1 MTGAVAAEPGLVF
14 TPGGRHRHPPDYVL
28 RAFQPTARGAGLPP
42 IAFQRSSVVTPR
54 AACEWGRTATM
65 SKRRGHGS
73 VPIAGDI
80 YAPVVVELDRDA
92 PGRTAGLFVPQAASR

>member
-1 MTGAVAAEPGLVF
+1 VDL
-14 TPGGRHRHPPDYVL
+14 
-28 RAFQPTARGAGLPP
+28 
-42 IAFQRSSVVTPR
+42 S
-54 AACEWGRTATM
+54 TM

-92 PGRTAGLFVPQAASR
+92 AGRAAGLFVPQAASR